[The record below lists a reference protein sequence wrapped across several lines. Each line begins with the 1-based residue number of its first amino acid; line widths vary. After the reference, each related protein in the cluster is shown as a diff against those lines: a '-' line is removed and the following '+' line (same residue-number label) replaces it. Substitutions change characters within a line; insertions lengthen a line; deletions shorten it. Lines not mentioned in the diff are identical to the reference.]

1 VNDIHQLES
10 KMRSLRL
17 NGMLDTL
24 NLRLSQAQ
32 KDNIGFIQFLEFL
45 LEDEV
50 QYRANKSLASR
61 VTKAHFEEKKSLEQF
76 DFNFNPRIPTQYI
89 RDLATCR
96 FIERKESIIFCGPV
110 GVGKTH
116 LAQALGHQACRL
128 SYSALFIKANRLLSD
143 LGGGRADGTWEKRLR
158 RYLKPDLLI
167 IDDFA
172 IKELTKSQG
181 EDLYELIDQRYRSS
195 SMIVTANRTPKDW
208 YPLFPNPVIAE
219 SALDRLV
226 SRSHI
231 ITLTGKSYRSL
242 LRPDK
247 AIETIEKEVVT
258 V

>member
-1 VNDIHQLES
+1 
-10 KMRSLRL
+10 
-17 NGMLDTL
+17 MLDTL
-24 NLRLSQAQ
+24 DLRLSQAQ
-32 KDNIGFIQFLEFL
+32 KDSLGFIQFLEFL

-50 QYRANKSLASR
+50 QHRANKRLAGR
-61 VTKAHFEEKKSLEQF
+61 ITQARFEEGKSLEEF
-76 DFNFNPRIPTQYI
+76 DFNFNPKMPSQYI

-96 FIERKESIIFCGPV
+96 FIELKESIIFCGPV

-128 SYSALFIKANRLLSD
+128 GYNVLFCKASRLLSD
-143 LGGGRADGTWEKRLR
+143 LGGGRADGTWDKRLH

-172 IKELTKSQG
+172 LKEFTKTQA

-195 SMIVTANRTPKDW
+195 SMIVTANRSPEDW

-219 SALDRLV
+219 SALDRLL
-226 SRSHI
+226 SCSHI

-247 AIETIEKEVVT
+247 ALEKEVVT

>member
-1 VNDIHQLES
+1 MADIHQLEN
-10 KMRSLRL
+10 KMRSLKL

-24 NLRLSQAQ
+24 ELRLTQAQ
-32 KDNIGFIQFLEFL
+32 KDGLGFTQFLELL

-50 QYRANKSLASR
+50 QCRANKRLTGR
-61 VTKAHFEEKKSLEQF
+61 ITKARFEEAKSLEE
-76 DFNFNPRIPTQYI
+76 FNFHFNPKVPTQYI
-89 RDLATCR
+89 HDLATCR

-128 SYSALFIKANRLLSD
+128 GYSVLFSKASRLLSD

-167 IDDFA
+167 LDDFA
-172 IKELTKSQG
+172 MKELTKFQA
-181 EDLYELIDQRYRSS
+181 EDFYELIDQRYRSG
-195 SMIVTANRTPKDW
+195 SMIATANRSPEDW

-226 SRSHI
+226 SCSHI
-231 ITLTGKSYRSL
+231 ITLTGKSYRAL

-247 AIETIEKEVVT
+247 ALEKEVVT

>member
-1 VNDIHQLES
+1 MADIHQLEN
-10 KMRSLRL
+10 KMRSLKL

-24 NLRLSQAQ
+24 ELRLTQAQ
-32 KDNIGFIQFLEFL
+32 KDGLGFTQFLELL

-50 QYRANKSLASR
+50 QCRANKRLTGR
-61 VTKAHFEEKKSLEQF
+61 ITKARFEEAKSLEE
-76 DFNFNPRIPTQYI
+76 FNFHFNPKVPTQYI
-89 RDLATCR
+89 HDLATCR

-128 SYSALFIKANRLLSD
+128 GYSVLFSKASRLLSD

-167 IDDFA
+167 LDDFA
-172 IKELTKSQG
+172 MKELTKFQA
-181 EDLYELIDQRYRSS
+181 EDFYELIDQRYRSG
-195 SMIVTANRTPKDW
+195 SMIATANRSPEDW

-226 SRSHI
+226 SCSHV
-231 ITLTGKSYRSL
+231 ITLTGKSYRAL

-247 AIETIEKEVVT
+247 ALEKEVVT